1 MCYLSYVGT
10 TKADRA
16 MKDQNEILLQEIAK
30 LSAQNSQ
37 LKERNSNLGEQL
49 EKKKKE
55 LASARRPTS
64 TSLKR
69 PLSASSTNIKHEIE
83 IVAGP
88 NPRGMPAT
96 PVEHPVVTGENWQA
110 VAQQFKAR

>member
-1 MCYLSYVGT
+1 
-10 TKADRA
+10 

-69 PLSASSTNIKHEIE
+69 PLSTNIKREIE